1 MSNLPPPTSGGA
13 PYEPPRQPDQPT
25 VAFTPLPPIES
36 PQPKKKS
43 SKRLLIIIGAA
54 VVVVAALVVG
64 GLLVFGGDD
73 GDGNVDAHKA
83 SGAVEDATTAA
94 NLGRDVHRAALKAC
108 PFDGI
113 DDLAGDAPKGFDA
126 ATAAKG
132 DDVAALTQTDQ
143 RDDPIL
149 LQCATANDDGTLAY
163 GVATAALPPTE
174 LKAYIERSLNDA
186 TATFEDTSSFR
197 GGTLLP
203 FCTKPND
210 GATVQ
215 ALCATTWYDKE
226 LMVAIF
232 ATGKGSATDLTTE
245 WVKDEL
251 DDLITDLEG
260 ADSDNVEVTATAGFD
275 LDASAARA
283 NLDKMIAA
291 ANVTA
296 PDTTAEQDSCAIA
309 DLPALLTTAPSGLD
323 QSAVADGQVDS
334 VIASA
339 ADQGDPSLAQCLQSN
354 SDNTVRFGVFVGD
367 PAPADFEAYVKRSSG
382 VPDATFDDPVAF
394 RGGTLHAYCGK
405 DDSGAVAFCETDWLS
420 DDIQLGLFAGFDG
433 ITTDDTTA
441 WLEANIDALLAS
453 VAAADATAVT
463 PAAG

>member
-25 VAFTPLPPIES
+25 VAFTPLPPIPS
-36 PQPKKKS
+36 PPPKKKS

-73 GDGNVDAHKA
+73 GEGNVN
-83 SGAVEDATTAA
+83 ATRPA
-94 NLGRDVHRAALKAC
+94 GRWTTPPWPPSSIAPSIAPAQGC

-113 DDLAGDAPKGFDA
+113 DDLADDAPKGFDA

-132 DDVAALTQTDQ
+132 DDVAAITQTDQ
-143 RDDPIL
+143 RDDPLL
-149 LQCATANDDGTLAY
+149 LQCATSNDDGTLAY
-163 GVATAALPPTE
+163 GVATASLPPTD

-186 TATFEDTSSFR
+186 KATFEDTSSFR

-203 FCTKPND
+203 FCTKPNE

-215 ALCATTWYDKE
+215 PLCATAWYDKE
-226 LMVAIF
+226 LMVAMF
-232 ATGKGSATDLTTE
+232 ATGKGSATDLTTA
-245 WVKDEL
+245 WVKDDL

-260 ADSDNVEVTATAGFD
+260 ADSDNVEVTATEGFD

-296 PDTTAEQDSCAIA
+296 PDTTAEQE
-309 DLPALLTTAPSGLD
+309 TAPSPTCRRCSPPPRRG
-323 QSAVADGQVDS
+323 S
-334 VIASA
+334 
-339 ADQGDPSLAQCLQSN
+339 
-354 SDNTVRFGVFVGD
+354 TRVRS
-367 PAPADFEAYVKRSSG
+367 P
-382 VPDATFDDPVAF
+382 
-394 RGGTLHAYCGK
+394 
-405 DDSGAVAFCETDWLS
+405 
-420 DDIQLGLFAGFDG
+420 
-433 ITTDDTTA
+433 TA
-441 WLEANIDALLAS
+441 RW
-453 VAAADATAVT
+453 TR
-463 PAAG
+463 